1 MKFEST
7 TKLQIV
13 WIISIAVMLYVV
25 IALGTLYYDYE
36 PFNIPNNPQTQ
47 KPYVPLYLGPRI
59 YNSLD
64 MHKQFAASQEQ

>member
-36 PFNIPNNPQTQ
+36 HFE
-47 KPYVPLYLGPRI
+47 LA
-59 YNSLD
+59 S
-64 MHKQFAASQEQ
+64 HKF